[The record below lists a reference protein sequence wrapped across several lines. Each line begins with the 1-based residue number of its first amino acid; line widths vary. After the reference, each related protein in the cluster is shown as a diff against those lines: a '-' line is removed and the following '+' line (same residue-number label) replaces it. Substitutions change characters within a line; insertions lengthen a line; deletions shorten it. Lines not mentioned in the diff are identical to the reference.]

1 MLNHKT
7 DNMMKNMIKCFLALT
22 LTGMTNNA
30 VAQQLSVQPIEAGV
44 NEQATLVV
52 TAGNMT
58 GFTAMQFTLSL
69 PEGIV
74 IAENAIT
81 KGEAVANHELTMCSL
96 TNGDRMFV
104 IYNMDLNTFKNGELL
119 RIPVTIGSNAKSGE
133 GELSIIRFSTTESVS
148 SEGANVKFNL
158 IVTGQS
164 GDVNGDGSITAQ
176 DASLVLQLVAK
187 KITPT
192 TEGVIYNA
200 ADVYG
205 DGEVTAQDASLILQ
219 HVAKKI
225 DLSNLNN

>member
-1 MLNHKT
+1 
-7 DNMMKNMIKCFLALT
+7 MKNIIKCFWTLT
-22 LTGMTNNA
+22 LAGMTNNA

-69 PEGIV
+69 PGGIV
-74 IAENAIT
+74 IDENDIT
-81 KGEAVANHELTMCSL
+81 KGEAIANHELAIRSL
-96 TNGDRMFV
+96 ANGDRMFV

-119 RIPVTIGSNAKSGE
+119 HIPVTIGSNAKSGE

-148 SEGANVKFNL
+148 SEGSNVKFN
-158 IVTGQS
+158 VTITGPTL

-200 ADVYG
+200 ADVNG